1 MGGRDSAPGR
11 GGGKAGRLGSCFPK
25 LLTHQEAF
33 PKVPH
38 VLQAS
43 QGGARLGE
51 DRQESGGLSSAP
63 HPPEGHV
70 PESAEPADWFAW
82 E

>member
-1 MGGRDSAPGR
+1 MAE
-11 GGGKAGRLGSCFPK
+11 RLGSCFPQV
-25 LLTHQEAF
+25 LTHQEAF

-38 VLQAS
+38 IPQAS
-43 QGGARLGE
+43 PGGSGARLGE

-63 HPPEGHV
+63 HPPAGHV
-70 PESAEPADWFAW
+70 PECAEPADWFAW